1 MSAEQSQ
8 QSLAGPGKWRD
19 FTKPRRDF
27 FHITWRSVVKPKEK
41 IVSAEQ
47 SQQSLAGPEKQ
58 KDFAKPPDESRWSE
72 NPITNRGGMDR
83 HKRTVTL
90 YSLWMIYE
98 NNR

>member
-1 MSAEQSQ
+1 M
-8 QSLAGPGKWRD
+8 
-19 FTKPRRDF
+19 
-27 FHITWRSVVKPKEK
+27 VKPKEK

-47 SQQSLAGPEKQ
+47 SQQNLVGPGKW
-58 KDFAKPPDESRWSE
+58 KDFAKPPEASGGSE
-72 NPITNRGGMDR
+72 NPITKREGMDR